1 MGRAVNRGGLRI
13 VCASLLGCIAVLL
26 GLSGCAARAQRS
38 DASPLILV
46 SFDGFRWDYADKA
59 PTPNLHRLAARGVR
73 SRGLIPSF
81 PTVTFPNH
89 YTLVTGLYPGH
100 HGVLANRMYDPATG
114 RRFAISNSS
123 ETTDSLW
130 WSGAT
135 PLWVTAERSGK
146 RAGTMFWPGSEAE
159 IGGVRPTYW
168 LPYDESMSGNARV
181 DRVLHWLDLP
191 AGTRPAFLT
200 LYFSDTDSAGHRQG
214 PDSEDVRQAIVR
226 LDGYLG
232 RLLQGLEARGLSQ
245 RANIVVVSDHG
256 MAAVVPGQTL
266 TLDRFI
272 SLDDVDV
279 VDLDPAMA
287 LVPRPGKLEG
297 VYRALSS
304 ASPHLHMYRRSETPL
319 AWHYRDHPRIPPLI
333 GIVDEGWRIERGT
346 LVDTVARA
354 VRPPPR
360 GEHGYDPSVESMRG
374 IFIAA
379 GPAFKEG
386 VVVPAVENV
395 HVYGALA
402 SALQVTP
409 ERNDGDMAIWRTFLR

>member
-1 MGRAVNRGGLRI
+1 MARALSRAVLR
-13 VCASLLGCIAVLL
+13 VFWASLLGSITALA
-26 GLSGCAARAQRS
+26 GLSGCAARAQS
-38 DASPLILV
+38 DTPPLILV
-46 SFDGFRWDYADKA
+46 SFDGFRWDYLDKA

-81 PTVTFPNH
+81 PSVTFPNH

-100 HGVLANRMYDPATG
+100 HGVVANRMYDPGTG
-114 RRFAISNSS
+114 RRFAISNRA
-123 ETTDSLW
+123 ETTDSMW

-159 IGGVRPTYW
+159 IGGVRPSYW
-168 LPYDESMSGNARV
+168 LPYDEAMSGNARV
-181 DRVLHWLDLP
+181 DKVLEWLDLP
-191 AGTRPAFLT
+191 PGKRPTFLT

-214 PDSEDVRQAIVR
+214 PDSEEVRQAIVR

-232 RLLQGLEARGLSQ
+232 RLLQGLEARGLAR

-256 MAAVVPGQTL
+256 MAAVGPGQTL

-272 SLDDVDV
+272 RLDDVDV
-279 VDLDPAMA
+279 VDTDPALA
-287 LVPRPGKLEG
+287 LIPKPGKLDA

-304 ASPHLHMYRRSETPL
+304 ASPHLRVFRRSETPF

-333 GIVDEGWRIERGT
+333 GMVDEGWRIERGT
-346 LVDTVARA
+346 IVDTVTRA

-360 GEHGYDPSVESMRG
+360 GEHGYEPSVESMRG

-386 VVVPAVENV
+386 VVVSPVENV

-402 SALQVTP
+402 VALQVTP
-409 ERNDGDMAIWRTFLR
+409 EKNDGDMAVSRMFLR